1 MTHQSPNRLQPFT
14 FAQVSPPEVRQG
26 LRHWFEQTMSR
37 PRGGLFFTPDDE
49 KKKIRPTQS
58 GETKGL
64 RRKALNF
71 ATAPTRAGATR

>member
-37 PRGGLFFTPDDE
+37 PSRFASF
-49 KKKIRPTQS
+49 TQS